1 MMHQTKTEWERALEA
16 AIQSVRKLCDVEVC
30 KEVALGLVAYKFISD
45 SHPDLKRD
53 WTFQLLLNRASDG
66 FLTTDELA
74 ETLRAVSL
82 TVPDADGIFDDMEE
96 RLQALSPSED
106 KREDVLK
113 AIFEALAPFDFSTM
127 HPAARG
133 AAYARQVEALSANRK
148 APVSVTPVAVSAL
161 IAAIVTQG
169 KRENATVSIYDPTM
183 GSASLL
189 LQAGASLA
197 DETAVSYYG
206 QEIDHRIMCIAR
218 RNFLLHGIAPEAAH
232 LKEGDTLAED
242 WLINQTEGTP
252 YDIVVMNPP
261 YGARWAAD
269 PHLVYDPR
277 FIDVGI
283 LPPRTHADNAFLLHG
298 LYHLKDDGAMAILL
312 PHGVLFR
319 GGPDGKIR
327 QYLVEHGLIDAII
340 GLPANLF
347 YGTKIPCA
355 LMILKKQR
363 QSQDIL
369 IIDASKEYEPN
380 GRQNVLTK
388 QNTQRIL
395 QTYLHREEE
404 PHFCHIAT
412 LDEIRA
418 NDYNL
423 NIPRYIDTFEPEPE
437 CDLTALTQEMDARR
451 QKITE
456 NKAELLRA
464 MQQLAPHD
472 KDTTQAIQSFQNML
486 K

>member
-1 MMHQTKTEWERALEA
+1 MRHQTKTEWERALEGA
-16 AIQSVRKLCDVEVC
+16 VQSVRKLCDVEVC
-30 KEVALGLVAYKFISD
+30 KEVTLGLVTYKFLSD
-45 SHPDLKRD
+45 SHPDMKRD
-53 WTFQLLLNRASDG
+53 WTFPLLLDRASDG
-66 FLTTDELA
+66 FLTTDELVEA
-74 ETLRAVSL
+74 LRAVSL
-82 TVPDADGIFDDMEE
+82 AVPDADGIFDDMEE

-106 KREDVLK
+106 KREDTLK
-113 AIFEALAPFDFSTM
+113 ALFEALAPFDFSKM
-127 HPAARG
+127 NPAARG
-133 AAYARQVEALSANRK
+133 AAYARQVEALSADRK
-148 APVSVTPVAVSAL
+148 APVSVTPATVSAL

-169 KRENATVSIYDPTM
+169 KREDAAVSIYDPTM

-189 LQAGASLA
+189 LQTGASIA
-197 DETAVSYYG
+197 GETAVRYYG
-206 QEIDHRIMCIAR
+206 QEIEHRTMCIAR

-252 YDIVVMNPP
+252 YDVVVMHPP

-319 GGPDGKIR
+319 SGPDGKIR

-340 GLPANLF
+340 GLPTNLF

-355 LMILKKQR
+355 LLILKKHR

-369 IIDASKEYEPN
+369 IIDASKEYEQS
-380 GRQNVLTK
+380 GRRNILTK

-412 LDEIRA
+412 LDEIRT

-423 NIPRYIDTFEPEPE
+423 NIPRYIDTFEPAPE
-437 CDLTALTQEMDARR
+437 CDLPALTKEMTARC
-451 QKITE
+451 QQISD
-456 NKAELLRA
+456 NKSDLLRA
-464 MQQLAPHD
+464 MQLLDARD
-472 KDTTQAIQSFQNML
+472 ADTARAIQAFQDML

>member
-1 MMHQTKTEWERALEA
+1 
-16 AIQSVRKLCDVEVC
+16 
-30 KEVALGLVAYKFISD
+30 
-45 SHPDLKRD
+45 
-53 WTFQLLLNRASDG
+53 
-66 FLTTDELA
+66 
-74 ETLRAVSL
+74 
-82 TVPDADGIFDDMEE
+82 
-96 RLQALSPSED
+96 
-106 KREDVLK
+106 
-113 AIFEALAPFDFSTM
+113 
-127 HPAARG
+127 
-133 AAYARQVEALSANRK
+133 
-148 APVSVTPVAVSAL
+148 
-161 IAAIVTQG
+161 
-169 KRENATVSIYDPTM
+169 
-183 GSASLL
+183 
-189 LQAGASLA
+189 
-197 DETAVSYYG
+197 
-206 QEIDHRIMCIAR
+206 
-218 RNFLLHGIAPEAAH
+218 
-232 LKEGDTLAED
+232 
-242 WLINQTEGTP
+242 
-252 YDIVVMNPP
+252 
-261 YGARWAAD
+261 
-269 PHLVYDPR
+269 
-277 FIDVGI
+277 
-283 LPPRTHADNAFLLHG
+283 
-298 LYHLKDDGAMAILL
+298 
-312 PHGVLFR
+312 
-319 GGPDGKIR
+319 
-327 QYLVEHGLIDAII
+327 
-340 GLPANLF
+340 
-347 YGTKIPCA
+347 
-355 LMILKKQR
+355 MILKKQR